1 LTTATDAVLAQLSL
15 DAYSEAPVL
24 PTGFTA
30 AALPVALAPGETYA
44 NGVFHSANAAA
55 LATEATLDGK
65 DSLVIAFRGS
75 DDATDSLNDLQNINA
90 DYPHFASLIQAVDAA
105 AATGRYDQVV
115 VTGHSLGGAMA
126 QLYMAE
132 HADQPGGVPHD
143 ATTFGSPGVVL
154 PAGDDA
160 RITNFVIADDPAV
173 ALGAHRA
180 EVGAILRSDD
190 TLAHLAAN
198 EAAQAFPG
206 LTAEQALVSLG
217 SLTVNYENRG
227 EIILLSGQD
236 PTVTPTTAVTGLAQ
250 LDPGQ
255 HAPELYASSVA
266 LAAAQPGHEVVVPEA
281 PVADA
286 GLLALR
292 AIYDGDGHD
301 PLAAQGLFDA
311 WVGGVRAD
319 ALVAGNDAFTTVR
332 DELAQFG
339 HDLHLFG

>member
-1 LTTATDAVLAQLSL
+1 VTLGA
-15 DAYSEAPVL
+15 
-24 PTGFTA
+24 
-30 AALPVALAPGETYA
+30 GETYA
-44 NGVFHSANAAA
+44 NGIFHSANAAA

-75 DDATDSLNDLQNINA
+75 DDATDSLHDLQNINA
-90 DYPHFASLIQAVDAA
+90 DYPLFASLIQAVDAA
-105 AATGRYDQVV
+105 AASGRYDQVV

-132 HADQPGGVPHD
+132 HADQPGGVTHD
-143 ATTFGSPGVVL
+143 ATTFGSPGAVL
-154 PAGDDA
+154 PAGEDA

-190 TLAHLAAN
+190 TLAHVAAN
-198 EAAQAFPG
+198 EAAQVFPG
-206 LTAEQALVSLG
+206 LTADQAMASLA

-227 EIILLSGQD
+227 EITVLPGQD
-236 PTVTPTTAVTGLAQ
+236 PAISPATAVAGLAQ
-250 LDPGQ
+250 LDAGQ

-281 PVADA
+281 PVNDA

-292 AIYDGDGHD
+292 AIYDGDGYD
-301 PLAAQGLFDA
+301 PQAAQGLFDA
-311 WVGGVRAD
+311 WVHGLRSD
-319 ALVAGNDAFTTVR
+319 AVATGNDAFTTVR
-332 DELAQFG
+332 DGLEQLG

>member
-1 LTTATDAVLAQLSL
+1 MTTATDAVLAQLSL
-15 DAYSEAPVL
+15 DAYSETPVL

-30 AALPVALAPGETYA
+30 AALPVTLAPGETYT
-44 NGVFHSANAAA
+44 NGIFHSANAAA
-55 LATEATLDGK
+55 LATEAALDGK

-105 AATGRYDQVV
+105 AASGRYDQVV

-126 QLYMAE
+126 QLYMAG
-132 HADQPGGVPHD
+132 HADQPGGVTYD
-143 ATTFGSPGVVL
+143 ATTFGSPGAIL
-154 PAGDDA
+154 PAGEDA
-160 RITNFVIADDPAV
+160 RVTNFVIADDPAV

-180 EVGAILRSDD
+180 EVGAVLRADD

-198 EAAQAFPG
+198 QAAEAFPG
-206 LTAEQALVSLG
+206 LTADQAMASLA

-227 EIILLSGQD
+227 EIVLLPGQD
-236 PTVTPTTAVTGLAQ
+236 PAISPATAVAGLAR

-281 PVADA
+281 PVDDA

-292 AIYDGDGHD
+292 AIYDGDGYD
-301 PLAAQGLFDA
+301 PQAAQGLFEA
-311 WVGGVRAD
+311 WAGGLRTD
-319 ALVAGNDAFTTVR
+319 ALAAGNDALTSVR

-339 HDLHLFG
+339 QDLHLFG

>member
-1 LTTATDAVLAQLSL
+1 MTTATDAVLAQLSL
-15 DAYSEAPVL
+15 DAYSETPVL

-30 AALPVALAPGETYA
+30 AALPVTLGAGETYA

-90 DYPHFASLIQAVDAA
+90 DYPRFAALVQAVDAA
-105 AATGRYDQVV
+105 AANGRYDQVV

-132 HADQPGGVPHD
+132 HADQPGGVTYD
-143 ATTFGSPGVVL
+143 ATTFGSPGAVL

-190 TLAHLAAN
+190 TLARLAAN

-206 LTAEQALVSLG
+206 LTADQALASLG

-227 EIILLSGQD
+227 GITLLPGQD
-236 PTVTPTTAVTGLAQ
+236 PAISPETAVAGLAR
-250 LDPGQ
+250 LDPAQ

-266 LAAAQPGHEVVVPEA
+266 LAAAQPGQEVVVPEA
-281 PVADA
+281 PVNDA

-292 AIYDGDGHD
+292 TIYDSDGYD
-301 PLAAQGLFDA
+301 PQAAQGLFDA
-311 WVGGVRAD
+311 WVGGLRTD
-319 ALVAGNDAFTTVR
+319 ALAAGNDAFTTVR
-332 DELAQFG
+332 DGLAQLG